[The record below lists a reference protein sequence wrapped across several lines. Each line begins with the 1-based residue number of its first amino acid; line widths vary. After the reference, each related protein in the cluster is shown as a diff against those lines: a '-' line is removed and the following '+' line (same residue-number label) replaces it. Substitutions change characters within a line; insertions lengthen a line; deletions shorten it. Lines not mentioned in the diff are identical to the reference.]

1 MGFRKLSR
9 ARSYRNGVAG
19 DRMIYGVG
27 FDLVD
32 LSEFTRT
39 LERSGERFIGRI
51 YTQRETEYCRAQP
64 HPTQSFAA
72 RFAAKEA
79 VMKALGVAGQ
89 DGFSWQDF
97 EVVSGPSGKP
107 MVVLH
112 RKARATQ
119 DTLHLGPIQISLSH
133 SRSAAGAVAVA
144 EIASAVTQNDKERGD
159 DAPSPEAE

>member
-1 MGFRKLSR
+1 MGIRKLSR
-9 ARSYRNGVAG
+9 GRAG
-19 DRMIYGVG
+19 TRKGWSDRVIFGVG

-39 LERSGERFIGRI
+39 LERSGERFIQRI
-51 YTQRETEYCRAQP
+51 YTQGETEYCRAQP

-79 VMKALGVAGQ
+79 VMKALGVAGE

-97 EVVSGPSGKP
+97 EVVCEPSGKP

-133 SRSAAGAVAVA
+133 SQSAAGAVAIA
-144 EIASAVTQNDKERGD
+144 EIASVVKQADKQRGD
-159 DAPSPEAE
+159 DEPSPEAE

>member
-1 MGFRKLSR
+1 
-9 ARSYRNGVAG
+9 
-19 DRMIYGVG
+19 MIYGVG

-39 LERSGERFIGRI
+39 LERSGERFIQRI
-51 YTQRETEYCRAQP
+51 YTQGETEYCRAQP

-97 EVVSGPSGKP
+97 EVVAEPSGKP

-119 DTLHLGPIQISLSH
+119 HTLRLGPIQISLSH
-133 SRSAAGAVAVA
+133 SRSAAGAVAIA
-144 EIASAVTQNDKERGD
+144 EIVGAVKQEHKQSGE
-159 DAPSPEAE
+159 DAPSRKAE